1 MNEVYHSGGEMSS
14 PAYFAVIPGA
24 VLVDDK
30 LPAGAK
36 LLYGVITALSRATE
50 DCWAGNEYFASIFR
64 THPKTIQAHLRALE
78 DAGYISIQQDSK
90 PQPGQRSQ
98 RHIHLNVSFCD
109 GQTRNENFQTRN
121 EKIPDEEIFA
131 PSTSNINKNIYI
143 GDVGKE
149 KEEMSAAMKRKFMVW
164 QGDMDLTEEL
174 GLEKSVNE
182 FLKYRRQRKKAM
194 TDVAFT
200 RFLNQLQRV
209 SGGDGRVMIEC
220 IDTAILHGWDTVYPP
235 REGGGAKATPATP
248 ERTWL

>member
-1 MNEVYHSGGEMSS
+1 MSS

-78 DAGYISIQQDSK
+78 DAGYISIQVDAK

-98 RHIHLNVSFCD
+98 RHIHLNVSFRE
-109 GQTRNENFQTRN
+109 GQMRNENFQTQN

-131 PSTSNINKNIYI
+131 PPTSNINKNIYI

-149 KEEMSAAMKRKFMVW
+149 KEEMSAAMKRKFLVW
-164 QGDMDLTEEL
+164 LGGIDLTDGHE
-174 GLEKSVNE
+174 LEKAVNE

-209 SGGDGRVMIEC
+209 SGGDGQVMVAC

-235 REGGGAKATPATP
+235 REGGGAKAAEPQS
-248 ERTWL
+248 ERVWL

>member
-1 MNEVYHSGGEMSS
+1 MSS

-78 DAGYISIQQDSK
+78 DAGYISIQQDAK

-98 RHIHLNVSFCD
+98 RHIHLNVSFTD

-121 EKIPDEEIFA
+121 EKIPGQEIFA
-131 PSTSNINKNIYI
+131 PPTSNINKNIYI
-143 GDVGKE
+143 GDDGPVNKYGMTSCMWKKLHE
-149 KEEMSAAMKRKFMVW
+149 WARDIDNPSDLLDCISEFVSYRK
-164 QGDMDLTEEL
+164 
-174 GLEKSVNE
+174 
-182 FLKYRRQRKKAM
+182 QRKKPM
-194 TDVAFT
+194 TEIAFA
-200 RFLNQLQRV
+200 RFLNQLQKV
-209 SGGDGRVMIEC
+209 SGGDAAVMRDC
-220 IDTAILHGWDTVYPP
+220 INTAILHGWDTVYPP
-235 REGGGAKATPATP
+235 REVAQRRAAVKNQGTFSDEGLV
-248 ERTWL
+248 EI